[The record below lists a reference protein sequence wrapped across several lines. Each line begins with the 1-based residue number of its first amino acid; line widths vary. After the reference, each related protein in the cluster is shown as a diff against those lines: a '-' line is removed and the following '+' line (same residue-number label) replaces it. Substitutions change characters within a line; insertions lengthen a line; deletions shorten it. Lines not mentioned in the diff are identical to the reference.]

1 MRQTNNNDTT
11 FAVYLSGDEIGVD
24 MLVTIITVCYN
35 SEKTIAQ
42 TIESVLHQTYSDI
55 EYLIIDGK
63 SSDNTM
69 KIVENYRMAFGARM
83 RVVSEPDNG
92 IYDAMNKGIR
102 MASGDLIGII
112 NSDDFYEQDAVEK
125 IVRSY
130 RKDMCAVL
138 YGAVRNLVDDREE
151 SVSILSHEFLDRRM
165 IGHPACFIT
174 KSAYDRYGLYDTKYC
189 SVADY
194 DLMLRYRNS
203 GGVEFVPVY
212 EIIAN
217 FRSGGMCSSQRA
229 YFDLLN
235 LQRDYSMIGK
245 RQCRVAKMKAK
256 LSGLLHFPKR

>member
-1 MRQTNNNDTT
+1 
-11 FAVYLSGDEIGVD
+11 

-42 TIESVLHQTYSDI
+42 TMESVLHQTYSDI

-63 SSDNTM
+63 SSDSTM
-69 KIVENYRMAFGARM
+69 KIVGNYRMAFGERM
-83 RVVSEPDNG
+83 KVVSEPDNG

-102 MASGDLIGII
+102 MASGELIGII
-112 NSDDFYEQDAVEK
+112 NSDDFYEPDAVEK
-125 IVRSY
+125 IVKSY
-130 RKDMCAVL
+130 RKGMCAVL
-138 YGAVRNLVDDREE
+138 YGAVRNLVDGKEE
-151 SVSILSHEFLDRRM
+151 SVSILSHEFMDKRM

-174 KSAYDRYGLYDTKYC
+174 KSAYDKYGLYDTKYC

-217 FRSGGMCSSQRA
+217 FRSGGMCSTQNA
-229 YFDLLN
+229 FFDLLDLQVHYGIISRHQRRVQRWKSKVSNILIN
-235 LQRDYSMIGK
+235 LK
-245 RQCRVAKMKAK
+245 RI
-256 LSGLLHFPKR
+256 

>member
-1 MRQTNNNDTT
+1 
-11 FAVYLSGDEIGVD
+11 

-63 SSDNTM
+63 SSDSTM
-69 KIVENYRMAFGARM
+69 KIVENYRMTFGERM
-83 RVVSEPDNG
+83 KVVSEPDNG

-102 MASGDLIGII
+102 MASGELIGII

-125 IVRSY
+125 IVKSY
-130 RKDMCAVL
+130 QKGMCAVL
-138 YGAVRNLVDDREE
+138 YGEVRNLVDGKEE
-151 SVSILSHEFLDRRM
+151 SVSILSHEFLDKRM

-194 DLMLRYRNS
+194 DLMLRCRNS

-217 FRSGGMCSSQRA
+217 FRSGGTCSSQRA

-245 RQCRVAKMKAK
+245 GQCQVAKIKAK
-256 LSGLLHFPKR
+256 LSSLLH